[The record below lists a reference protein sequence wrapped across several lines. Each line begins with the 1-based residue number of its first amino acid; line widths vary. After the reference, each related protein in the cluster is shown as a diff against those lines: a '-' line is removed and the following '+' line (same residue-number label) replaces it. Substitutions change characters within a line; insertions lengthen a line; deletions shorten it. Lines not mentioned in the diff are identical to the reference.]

1 MDLMSQL
8 EEEQRLKEEA
18 ELSDFEDTIAL
29 DETYFSGRKF
39 AGRGILL
46 RNSESMHKKPLQN

>member
-1 MDLMSQL
+1 MSQL

-46 RNSESMHKKPLQN
+46 RNSESMHKKP